1 MCIMEVRPG
10 QHDSTIAQAMHHN
23 TQTVVGDLVMWRT
36 VLVERAKHETGDQRL
51 DTEAATAELDRAM
64 GQLTRAAAGLLGMF
78 GAEVGRHVEHW
89 VTAHPYNATD
99 HVHVGIGNERHAIV
113 LPPSVTLAS
122 IAAQDADRA
131 RMHETR

>member
-10 QHDSTIAQAMHHN
+10 QHDSTIAQAQHHN
-23 TQTVVGDLVMWRT
+23 TQTIVGDLTMWRT
-36 VLVERAKHETGDQRL
+36 VLVERARHESGDQRL
-51 DTEAATAELDRAM
+51 DTEAAIAEVDQAHRHLTA
-64 GQLTRAAAGLLGMF
+64 AAAGLLGLF

-89 VTAHPYNATD
+89 TTPHPYVLGT
-99 HVHVGIGNERHAIV
+99 HVHEGNGNERRSIV

-131 RMHETR
+131 RMFETR